1 MMLTGAISFAAEP
14 LRDFVGP
21 VGMYGHMNDILV
33 ENMAMFKAFAE
44 GAELADV
51 QTARAED
58 RAAMAED
65 SKAFWEEFWVRRRT
79 LAERLTRRYWACIA
93 AQAYTAMING
103 RQCSGAFLAASDEQ
117 GRFAACLLLSLL
129 RVWKLERSLA
139 CCWCRACCCVNACLS
154 RAQRERK
161 QLEAMAEAQNWEGE
175 EEQPPEPTEAQQR
188 AAERAEEV
196 RRTRKVRWQDIF
208 IEYKGRS
215 WCW

>member
-1 MMLTGAISFAAEP
+1 MPEHPTDPYLTQSSVHAGRVGTKVLCSAAKLSAMLTGAIWRAAEP

-79 LAERLTRRYWACIA
+79 LAERLWDGT
-93 AQAYTAMING
+93 TG
-103 RQCSGAFLAASDEQ
+103 RD
-117 GRFAACLLLSLL
+117 LLS
-129 RVWKLERSLA
+129 RS
-139 CCWCRACCCVNACLS
+139 
-154 RAQRERK
+154 
-161 QLEAMAEAQNWEGE
+161 
-175 EEQPPEPTEAQQR
+175 TQQR
-188 AAERAEEV
+188 ASRNISVLDHFSAASAV
-196 RRTRKVRWQDIF
+196 
-208 IEYKGRS
+208 
-215 WCW
+215 